1 MKCRIKAGGTIFR
14 HHDVVVMKKPV
25 VRGRAHTDICCYAR
39 YDESLD
45 CLTTQDKVELSISE
59 SAVAML
65 LDYDIASLRL
75 DLIEVGS
82 PGATLAGCL
91 RRVQPAN
98 QVLLERHGLEL
109 LIINGLDENN

>member
-25 VRGRAHTDICCYAR
+25 VRGRAHIDICCYAR

-82 PGATLAGCL
+82 PQVPLWQDASVVCN
-91 RRVQPAN
+91 RRIKCSLKGTDWN
-98 QVLLERHGLEL
+98 FSS
-109 LIINGLDENN
+109 